1 MYFGEKNF
9 KKFGIYLCRHRRA
22 LSGNRLL
29 CALSDGRTLRLQNRL
44 YRCSIK
50 NKAGADPWGRDAKDI
65 FERGGRHREN
75 KGFLK
80 CPMAASNVSAI
91 PQVREFLLDFQ
102 RKLAEK
108 NSVVMDGRDIGTV
121 VIPNADIKIFL
132 TASAE
137 ERTMR
142 RYSEYREKGM
152 DVDFNALLEEIKTR
166 DYNDSHR
173 KVAPLTKAKDAVL
186 IDNTGFSLEQTVNK
200 ITDMVEERLK

>member
-1 MYFGEKNF
+1 
-9 KKFGIYLCRHRRA
+9 
-22 LSGNRLL
+22 
-29 CALSDGRTLRLQNRL
+29 
-44 YRCSIK
+44 
-50 NKAGADPWGRDAKDI
+50 
-65 FERGGRHREN
+65 
-75 KGFLK
+75 
-80 CPMAASNVSAI
+80 MAASNVSAI